1 MGTNREKDLLISST
15 GTYRSIGELR
25 NRHRRDG
32 SLPGDLG
39 VRGEAVLGN
48 VINAV
53 ETAVASGRTALV
65 SVPLY
70 NGSGDSS
77 RSVFQVRPA
86 REPGW
91 AVVSKV
97 PLDQQIPLPD
107 RQILGQL
114 FELTPTEAAIAVDL
128 MLHEDANGVAQARGI
143 SVETVRMHVKNI
155 LRKTGMANQKKLM
168 GLLTR
173 LAALSG
179 LASAPA
185 QR

>member
-1 MGTNREKDLLISST
+1 MCPNREKDLLISRT

-25 NRHRRDG
+25 IRHRRDG
-32 SLPGDLG
+32 GLPGDLG
-39 VRGEAVLGN
+39 VRGESMLGS

-65 SVPLY
+65 SVPLQ
-70 NGSGDSS
+70 NGSGETG

-97 PLDQQIPLPD
+97 PLDQQVPVPD
-107 RQILGQL
+107 RKILGQL
-114 FELTPTEAAIAVDL
+114 FELTPTEAALAIDL
-128 MLHEDANGVAQARGI
+128 MVHEDANSVAKARGI

-155 LRKTGMANQKKLM
+155 LRKTGMSNQKKLM

-179 LASAPA
+179 LAPA
-185 QR
+185 TEQR

>member
-1 MGTNREKDLLISST
+1 MCPNREKDLLISRT
-15 GTYRSIGELR
+15 GTYRSIGEPR
-25 NRHRRDG
+25 IRHRRDG
-32 SLPGDLG
+32 GLPGDLG
-39 VRGEAVLGN
+39 VRGEAMLGN

-65 SVPLY
+65 SVPLQ
-70 NGSGDSS
+70 NGSGETG

-97 PLDQQIPLPD
+97 PLDQQVPVPD
-107 RQILGQL
+107 RQVLGQL
-114 FELTPTEAAIAVDL
+114 FELTPTEAALAIDL
-128 MLHEDANGVAQARGI
+128 MVHEDANSVAKARGI

-155 LRKTGMANQKKLM
+155 LRKTGMSNQKKLM

-179 LASAPA
+179 LAPA
-185 QR
+185 TDQR